1 MENFR
6 EYITE
11 SKVQLIGVRKNEL
24 GTASIDMKLKGMRK
38 AQEFDVYPI
47 KTGDRE
53 VTIQSETRIGR
64 LDLTTGKGYMSKSH
78 PSGAYFV
85 HLTMDKLEPFEF
97 SSSDFSKVK
106 KGIKGSSAKGSSG
119 VIYFD
124 NTGAKSIGE
133 NVSKFTGYIK
143 AQDLH
148 ESEGT
153 TIYVVT
159 EGKNSEKVLKAFTS
173 IVSAE
178 RYQYSLGEGFYIKET
193 QLI

>member
-1 MENFR
+1 MDNFR

-11 SKVQLIGVRKNEL
+11 SKVQLIGVRKNVL
-24 GTASIDMKLKGMRK
+24 GTASIEMKLKGMRK
-38 AQEFDVYPI
+38 PQEFDVYPM
-47 KTGDRE
+47 KTGDKE
-53 VTIQSETRIGR
+53 VTIQSSTRIGR
-64 LDLTTGKGYMSKSH
+64 LDITTGKGTMSKPHS
-78 PSGAYFV
+78 SGAYFV

-106 KGIKGSSAKGSSG
+106 KEIKGSSSTGHSG
-119 VIYFD
+119 VIKF
-124 NTGAKSIGE
+124 NNSGAKSIGE
-133 NVSKFTGYIK
+133 NVSKFKGYME

-159 EGKNSEKVLKAFTS
+159 EGKNSTKILKAFGDIT
-173 IVSAE
+173 SAE